1 MMKQLSK
8 KVIAAIFTGA
18 AILFSF
24 STAHAQSGTKQNQ
37 TELTELKDKKIMS
50 SMLHLKIKGMH
61 CQSGC
66 ADGIDA
72 MLKEQQGIIKS
83 ETSFD
88 RSSAV
93 IEFDPSLISEKEI
106 INLITDRGFVVE
118 VVTEKED
125 IPQD

>member
-1 MMKQLSK
+1 MMKQLNTT
-8 KVIAAIFTGA
+8 VIAVMLTGA
-18 AILFSF
+18 AILFSY
-24 STAHAQSGTKQNQ
+24 STAHAQSETQQNQ
-37 TELTELKDKKIMS
+37 TELEVKKAMS

-66 ADGIDA
+66 ANGIDA

-88 RSSAV
+88 QSSAV
-93 IEFDPSLISEKEI
+93 IEYDVILISEEEI
-106 INLITDRGFVVE
+106 INLITDRGFEVE
-118 VVTEKED
+118 VVSEKGD